1 VNHDAFFTGY
11 WLTPAGR
18 TAPRAGRATHQSLA
32 GRAVSPVT
40 GPRLSVQPP
49 LWELGRWCWGP
60 FVTVAAKAAG
70 VPPRA

>member
-32 GRAVSPVT
+32 GRAV
-40 GPRLSVQPP
+40 
-49 LWELGRWCWGP
+49 
-60 FVTVAAKAAG
+60 
-70 VPPRA
+70 